1 MERIPVQS
9 SNVAEVGYDP
19 NTMTLE
25 VAFHSGGIYQYFDV
39 PEGLF
44 QEMLQAES
52 VGRFLNIYI
61 KNNYRYA
68 KL

>member
-1 MERIPVQS
+1 MERISVQS

-39 PEGLF
+39 PGSLF

-52 VGRFLNIYI
+52 VGRFLNLYI
-61 KNNYRYA
+61 KNSYRYA